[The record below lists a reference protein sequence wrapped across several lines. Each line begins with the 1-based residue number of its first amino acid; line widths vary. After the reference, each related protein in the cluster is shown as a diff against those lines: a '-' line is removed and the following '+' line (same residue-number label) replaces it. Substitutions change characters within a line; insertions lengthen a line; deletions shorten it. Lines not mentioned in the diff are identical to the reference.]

1 MTPTAMPLRNPPAR
15 SPRACEPATVIRSS
29 LHLVEQQVQNHPGR
43 NPMQKRLAAGG
54 AVTLG
59 VAAVIVLG
67 SATAASAHVSA
78 TATSTAANSY
88 TTATFSVPHGCDGS
102 PTTKIQFQVPESV
115 IEVTPTV
122 NPNWKIRKATEPY
135 TDPSAS
141 ASDEDHAET
150 AAERVTSVTY
160 TAKTPLPADERDT
173 FALSFSLPD
182 GKAGDLVEFP
192 AIQTCEKG
200 SVEWNQEQQAG
211 EAEPEHPAPSIT
223 LTAAEATD
231 DDGDPIAA
239 TPTAEAAGTTAS
251 SDPDLVG
258 RFLGLGGLVLGAVA
272 LVVAVAGTRRRSSAK

>member
-1 MTPTAMPLRNPPAR
+1 
-15 SPRACEPATVIRSS
+15 
-29 LHLVEQQVQNHPGR
+29 
-43 NPMQKRLAAGG
+43 MQKRLATGG

-88 TTATFSVPHGCDGS
+88 TVATFSVPHGCDGS
-102 PTTKIQFQVPESV
+102 PTTKIEFQVPESV

-122 NPNWKIRKATEPY
+122 NPNWTIRKATEPY
-135 TDPSAS
+135 TAPSA
-141 ASDEDHAET
+141 AGDDEHEA

-173 FALSFSLPD
+173 FALSFALPD
-182 GKAGDLVEFP
+182 GEPGDLVEFP
-192 AIQTCEKG
+192 ALQTCEQG
-200 SVEWNQEQQAG
+200 SVEWNQEQQPG

-231 DDGDPIAA
+231 DDGDAAAA
-239 TPTAEAAGTTAS
+239 TPAAEAAGTSAPA
-251 SDPDLVG
+251 DPGLVG